1 MRRAQTHAASLGP
14 TIHPPTTPRLRPIT
28 RIAATAVALA
38 LTVLATRQGTSEA
51 APSPLRTP
59 PPSILPTNVGIGI
72 ATQQGL
78 SLDFASPMNAPS
90 VSGSLTISPQAAMH
104 IAWSEDARHA
114 HVTPVSRW
122 QTDTRYQLYVPADA
136 QLANGS
142 TLDAPLSFALPSAET
157 DT

>member
-1 MRRAQTHAASLGP
+1 
-14 TIHPPTTPRLRPIT
+14 
-28 RIAATAVALA
+28 
-38 LTVLATRQGTSEA
+38 RQRTSEA

-59 PPSILPTNVGIGI
+59 PPPIRPANVGVGI

-78 SLDFASPMNAPS
+78 RLDCASPMNAPS
-90 VSGSLTISPQAAMH
+90 VSGSLTVSPQAAMH

-136 QLANGS
+136 QLANGP
-142 TLDAPLSFALPSAET
+142 TLDAPLSFGFTTVPA
-157 DT
+157 